1 MHTLFAQFTD
11 IHGTA
16 KGKLVPLTHIESLLL
31 PGAGFAGPSIWG
43 TGLPRTGVDS
53 EYYGRADLNTIQ
65 PMPWLPGYARVV
77 LNGYV
82 AGKPFALCPRQILR
96 KQVARLNERGW
107 TLNCGLEPEFFLL
120 QKSVDA
126 NTKDRGR
133 SSACRMTGNGGMDG
147 AAGFLAGHAANHTA
161 GYAANHAPDPGDNL
175 PKPSYDL
182 KSLLRQRAFIEQLT
196 QSLNACGLDVFQ
208 IDHEDASGQFEINYH
223 YADALLAADRLML
236 FKIAARHIAEE
247 QGLLFSMMPKP
258 FANKPGS
265 GLHFHL
271 SLADAAGVH
280 LMQDGQIDGEGDPY
294 GLGLSRTGYQFLAGL
309 LVHAPALT
317 ALCAPTVNSYKRLLC
332 AESLSG
338 TSWAPS
344 TIAYGDNNRT
354 TVARVVAQRI
364 EWRLPDSAAN
374 PYLALAGVI
383 AAGLDGIERELD
395 PGVPLNQDVYEMSAQ
410 ARQHLPLLPQN
421 LGLACDALAAD
432 SILANALGSSF
443 VGQFVLLK
451 RAEWAEYSQQVSQ
464 WEWERYL
471 DWF

>member
-16 KGKLVPLTHIESLLL
+16 KGKLVPLKHIESLLL

-53 EYYGRADLNTIQ
+53 EYYGRADLNTIH

-82 AGKPFALCPRQILR
+82 AGKPFANCPRQILR
-96 KQVARLNERGW
+96 KQVVRLHERGW

-120 QKSVDA
+120 QKSCSAKDSA
-126 NTKDRGR
+126 NENVRSGTNGCSGNMAGAANLRG
-133 SSACRMTGNGGMDG
+133 GH
-147 AAGFLAGHAANHTA
+147 AAGFVANHV
-161 GYAANHAPDPGDNL
+161 PDPGDNL

-208 IDHEDASGQFEINYH
+208 IDHEDASGQYEINYH

-247 QGLLFSMMPKP
+247 QNLLFSMMPKP

-271 SLADAAGVH
+271 SLADAAGTQ
-280 LMQDGQIDGEGDPY
+280 LMEGGQGGDDPY

-309 LVHAPALT
+309 LAHAPALT

-395 PGVPLNQDVYEMSAQ
+395 PGAPLNQDVYEMTAQ

-432 SILANALGSSF
+432 SIMANALGHSF
-443 VGQFVLLK
+443 VGQFVQLK

-464 WEWERYL
+464 WEWDRYL